1 MRFFFKRRR
10 FAVLVAALMVLAA
23 RAEGQGIFLSAT
35 GSPTSLQVS
44 NSLTYTVTVTN
55 NLVFLSSAVVSNSF
69 PSTVRFVSANPGT
82 GVTFATNAEGG
93 AFYISGF
100 NVGTFVQM
108 TLIVQPTA
116 AASLTNWVRFYSP
129 YATNVPSARVVTQVT
144 NAVPPQAD
152 LGVAISLP
160 TTAVLVNDWMTYTVS
175 VTNRGPDAAPGG
187 VLTNLLPSGVIL
199 KSDYIVVSN
208 TVYLG
213 LGTLSRGGVTN
224 FQFTLQP
231 TNAGA
236 LSFFASVGAS
246 GVTDTNT
253 ANNRATNSLTVTN
266 DLGTLVAVTNSA
278 QIINLQNGLI
288 EQSIRVSNTGTNAVA
303 AVRVVVSGLTN
314 RLANAVG
321 TNSASPFV
329 VYTAPQDALLGMG
342 QSVLLRLQ
350 YAPRK
355 NFPFTNSQLQA
366 FAVPPPDLTP
376 PAGSAGT
383 NVNISRIVPLS
394 DGSML
399 LEFAAITNRTYT
411 VVYADT
417 LLFSNALIAPPA
429 IVAPANGVQWIDYG
443 PPATASVPAARGARF
458 YRVFLNP

>member
-1 MRFFFKRRR
+1 MRFFFKLRR
-10 FAVLVAALMVLAA
+10 FAVLVAALMVLSA

-93 AFYISGF
+93 AFSISGF

-108 TLIVQPTA
+108 TLTVQPTA
-116 AASLTNWVRFYSP
+116 AGSLTNWVRFYSP
-129 YATNVPSARVVTQVT
+129 YVTNAPSARVVTQVT

-152 LGVAISLP
+152 LGVAIAVP

-213 LGTLSRGGVTN
+213 LGTLSRGAVTN

-253 ANNRATNSLTVTN
+253 ANNRATNSLTVSN
-266 DLGTLVAVTNSA
+266 DLGTLAAVTNSA
-278 QIINLQNGLI
+278 QIVNLQNGLI
-288 EQSIRVSNTGTNAVA
+288 EQSIRVSNIGTNEVA

-321 TNSASPFV
+321 TNSGSPFV
-329 VYTAPQDALLGMG
+329 VYTAPQETPLEIG

-399 LEFAAITNRTYT
+399 LEFAAMTNRTYT

-417 LLFSNALIAPPA
+417 LLFSNALIAPPS

-443 PPATASVPAARGARF
+443 PPATVSVPAGRGARF

>member
-1 MRFFFKRRR
+1 
-10 FAVLVAALMVLAA
+10 
-23 RAEGQGIFLSAT
+23 
-35 GSPTSLQVS
+35 
-44 NSLTYTVTVTN
+44 
-55 NLVFLSSAVVSNSF
+55 
-69 PSTVRFVSANPGT
+69 
-82 GVTFATNAEGG
+82 
-93 AFYISGF
+93 
-100 NVGTFVQM
+100 
-108 TLIVQPTA
+108 
-116 AASLTNWVRFYSP
+116 
-129 YATNVPSARVVTQVT
+129 VTQVT

-152 LGVAISLP
+152 LGVAISVP
-160 TTAVLVNDWMTYTVS
+160 TTAVLVNDWMTYSVS

-213 LGTLSRGGVTN
+213 LGTLSRGAVTN

-253 ANNRATNSLTVTN
+253 ANNRATNSLTVSN
-266 DLGTLVAVTNSA
+266 DLGTLAAVTNSA
-278 QIINLQNGLI
+278 QIVNLQNGLI
-288 EQSIRVSNTGTNAVA
+288 EQSIRVSNIGTNEVA
-303 AVRVVVSGLTN
+303 ALRVVVSGLTN

-321 TNSASPFV
+321 TNSGSPFV
-329 VYTAPQDALLGMG
+329 VYTAPQEAPLEIG

-355 NFPFTNSQLQA
+355 NFPFTNSQLEA

-399 LEFAAITNRTYT
+399 LEFAALTNRTYT

-417 LLFSNALIAPPA
+417 LLFSNALIAPPS

-443 PPATASVPAARGARF
+443 PPATVSVPAGRGARF

>member
-1 MRFFFKRRR
+1 MRFFFKLRR

-35 GSPTSLQVS
+35 GSPGSLRVS
-44 NSLTYTVTVTN
+44 NSLTYTINVTN
-55 NLVFLSSAVVSNSF
+55 NLVFLSSAVVSNLY
-69 PSTVRFVSANPGT
+69 PATVRFVSATPGT
-82 GVTFATNAEGG
+82 GVTFATNANGG
-93 AFYISGF
+93 AFSISGF
-100 NVGTFVQM
+100 NVGTAVQM
-108 TLIVQPTA
+108 TLTVQPTA
-116 AASLTNWVRFYSP
+116 AGSLTNWMRFYSP
-129 YATNVPSARVVTQVT
+129 NVTNAPSARVVTQVT

-152 LGVAISLP
+152 LGVAIAVP
-160 TTAVLVNDWMTYTVS
+160 TTAILVNDWMTYSVS
-175 VTNRGPDAAPGG
+175 VTNRGPDAAPGA
-187 VLTNLLPSGVIL
+187 VLTNRLPSGVIL
-199 KSDYIVVSN
+199 KSAYVVVSN

-213 LGTLSRGGVTN
+213 LGTLSRGAVTN

-253 ANNRATNSLTVTN
+253 ANNRATNSLTVSN
-266 DLGTLVAVTNSA
+266 DLGTLAAVTNSA
-278 QIINLQNGLI
+278 QIVNLQNGLI
-288 EQSIRVSNTGTNAVA
+288 EQSIRVSNIGTNEVA

-321 TNSASPFV
+321 TNSGSPFV
-329 VYTAPQDALLGMG
+329 VYTAPQEAPLEIG

-399 LEFAAITNRTYT
+399 LEFAALTNRTYT

-417 LLFSNALIAPPA
+417 LLFSNALIAPPS

-443 PPATASVPAARGARF
+443 PPATVSVPAGRGARF